1 MQRPIINSAS
11 CTSSHTEKLNQRKGM
26 DASATV
32 YQQREPGQPMLIP
45 HQCSGVTGI
54 LEISKCSDIKV
65 IHLHVDNILPSHPPP
80 FSTTQNLKIKL
91 ILTTILPTKPWD
103 TQVWHPKILDLPT
116 TLLPYG
122 ENLLKSIPQ
131 EKFILS
137 SEQYSKLVAW
147 TVHGL
152 D

>member
-1 MQRPIINSAS
+1 MSLQRPIINSAS

-65 IHLHVDNILPSHPPP
+65 IHLHVDNIFPSHPP
-80 FSTTQNLKIKL
+80 I
-91 ILTTILPTKPWD
+91 
-103 TQVWHPKILDLPT
+103 
-116 TLLPYG
+116 
-122 ENLLKSIPQ
+122 
-131 EKFILS
+131 
-137 SEQYSKLVAW
+137 
-147 TVHGL
+147 
-152 D
+152 